1 MCKSGKGR
9 AIPLNQRAREAVSKL
24 VGFLK
29 KRGFS
34 TAPEAPLLTKRDHT
48 GVSTRLV
55 QRLFQDLREK
65 AHLEVPATPHSCR
78 HHFAT
83 RICETSGV
91 VQAMKLCGHQR
102 LSSTQVYSHPTRD
115 DLAAAVAAIE

>member
-1 MCKSGKGR
+1 MQDPKPR
-9 AIPLNQRAREAVSKL
+9 AIPLNQRAREAVSNL
-24 VGFLK
+24 VGFLQ

-48 GVSTRLV
+48 AVSTRLI

-65 AHLEVPATPHSCR
+65 AGLAVPASPHSTR

-91 VQAMKLCGHQR
+91 VHAMRLMGHSR
-102 LSSTQVYSHPTRD
+102 LTSLQQYVTPTRD
-115 DLAAAVAAIE
+115 DLAAAVAALE